1 MWKRSQ
7 TGRRNRTHGEMAR
20 AELGE
25 GFGHLRRAATHA
37 AGGVGAAVGPRLS
50 SAMELV
56 GPGTDRVRG
65 VASQGWGSTVAALT
79 PLMDAARTG
88 AAEAGRRSAARA
100 GMKMTKKKASR
111 KPGKRTGILVSLV
124 AVGVAAG
131 AVGAMAAR
139 RRSRSRWE
147 EYESGGY
154 STAGDQAQAVLD
166 STRSAMDMAAGKT
179 SGSDTATASGDQA
192 GPNGKDAATPPR
204 PGQGP
209 EGVTDKAGTA
219 TKNSRG

>member
-1 MWKRSQ
+1 VLKRSQ
-7 TGRRNRTHGEMAR
+7 ARRRTHGEMAR

-25 GFGHLRRAATHA
+25 GFDHLRQAATHA
-37 AGGVGAAVGPRLS
+37 AGGVGATVGPKLS
-50 SAMELV
+50 SAMDRV
-56 GPGTDRVRG
+56 GPGTDRVRD
-65 VASQGWGSTVAALT
+65 VASQGWDTTVAALT

-88 AAEAGRRSAARA
+88 ATEAGRKTAARA
-100 GMKMTKKKASR
+100 RKKMTKKKTSR
-111 KPGKRTGILVSLV
+111 MSGKRTGILVGLV

-139 RRSRSRWE
+139 RRSRSQWE

-154 STAGDQAQAVLD
+154 SMAGDQAQAVLD

-179 SGSDTATASGDQA
+179 SGDTASGDQL
-192 GPNGKDAATPPR
+192 GNGKDPAPPR
-204 PGQGP
+204 PAQGP
-209 EGVTDKAGTA
+209 EGTADKAGTA

>member
-1 MWKRSQ
+1 MLKRSQ
-7 TGRRNRTHGEMAR
+7 ARRRTHGEMAR

-25 GFGHLRRAATHA
+25 GFDHLRQAATHA
-37 AGGVGAAVGPRLS
+37 ADGVGAAVGPKLS
-50 SAMELV
+50 SAMDLV
-56 GPGTDRVRG
+56 GPGTDRVRD
-65 VASQGWGSTVAALT
+65 VASQGWDTTVAALT

-88 AAEAGRRSAARA
+88 ATEAGRKTAARA
-100 GMKMTKKKASR
+100 RKKMTKKKTSR
-111 KPGKRTGILVSLV
+111 MSGKRTGIMVGLL

-154 STAGDQAQAVLD
+154 SMAGDQAQAVLD

-179 SGSDTATASGDQA
+179 SGGDTATAPSDQL
-192 GPNGKDAATPPR
+192 GNGKDPAPPR

-209 EGVTDKAGTA
+209 EGTADKAGTA